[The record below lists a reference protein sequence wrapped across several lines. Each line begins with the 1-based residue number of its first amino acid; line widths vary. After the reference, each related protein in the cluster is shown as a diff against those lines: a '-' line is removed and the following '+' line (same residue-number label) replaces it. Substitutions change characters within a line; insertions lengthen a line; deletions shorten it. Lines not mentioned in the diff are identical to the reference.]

1 MYTYRGEKDMAY
13 FRQTDSLDD
22 LKQQYKRLLTKFD
35 YKDPKNAKLLEAID
49 KEYKKCQMYAKMA
62 PLRKA
67 KDDISRKLDES
78 ERERVRQEQERAAY
92 NAEIKRRTQMH
103 YTKADCERYLNEAC
117 RALKNYAFLKV
128 RDNTKTG
135 HSSACRTDLYNFRM
149 DGYRK
154 TYINMR
160 TLGRL
165 GGENGEYSEIM
176 RATDNVE
183 IAFVALSDEKNKDQ
197 ILRKLEEKLGM
208 VYVNAYK
215 EACEKYMD
223 EVEYARTLASENKQ
237 DRADKRTKPFRNV
250 FYAFTRVVASIVFG
264 VLAFG
269 IMFVI
274 FIAFSDVANNR
285 IIENTICIIGIFV
298 GILAAILVIKL
309 VNRLLDF
316 DQHREVTDKKTAYSR
331 VTEGE
336 KFDEMQKF
344 EQKTKSR
351 TGVLRLILRLIG
363 FRV

>member
-1 MYTYRGEKDMAY
+1 MAY

-117 RALKNYAFLKV
+117 RALKNYAYLKV

-135 HSSACRTDLYNFRM
+135 HSSTCRSDLYNFRM

-165 GGENGEYSEIM
+165 GGENSEYSEIM

-183 IAFVALSDEKNKDQ
+183 IAFVALSDEKIKIRFYENWKKSWEWYMLMP
-197 ILRKLEEKLGM
+197 IKKRVKSIWMRWNTPELLLVKISRIERIKEPNHLEM
-208 VYVNAYK
+208 H
-215 EACEKYMD
+215 
-223 EVEYARTLASENKQ
+223 
-237 DRADKRTKPFRNV
+237 
-250 FYAFTRVVASIVFG
+250 
-264 VLAFG
+264 
-269 IMFVI
+269 IM
-274 FIAFSDVANNR
+274 
-285 IIENTICIIGIFV
+285 
-298 GILAAILVIKL
+298 
-309 VNRLLDF
+309 RL
-316 DQHREVTDKKTAYSR
+316 QE
-331 VTEGE
+331 
-336 KFDEMQKF
+336 
-344 EQKTKSR
+344 
-351 TGVLRLILRLIG
+351 
-363 FRV
+363 

>member
-1 MYTYRGEKDMAY
+1 MAY

-22 LKQQYKRLLTKFD
+22 LKQQYNRLLTKFD

-49 KEYKKCQMYAKMA
+49 KEYKKCQMYAKLA

-67 KDDISRKLDES
+67 KDDISRKLDDN

-117 RALKNYAFLKV
+117 RALKNYAYLQV
-128 RDNTKTG
+128 RDNIKKG
-135 HSSACRTDLYNFRM
+135 YSSACRNYLHSFRQ

-154 TYINMR
+154 TYINIR

-165 GGENGEYSEIM
+165 EGADSEYAEIM

-237 DRADKRTKPFRNV
+237 DREDKRIKPFRNA
-250 FYAFTRVVASIVFG
+250 FYALMRVLLSIIFG

-274 FIAFSDVANNR
+274 FIAFSDIAS
-285 IIENTICIIGIFV
+285 NTSIGNIICIIGIFV
-298 GILAAILVIKL
+298 GILAAIGAVKIA
-309 VNRLLDF
+309 NRLVDF
-316 DQHREVTDKKTAYSR
+316 EQHREVTDKKTAYSR

-336 KFDEMQKF
+336 KFDEMQNF

-351 TGVLRLILRLIG
+351 TGVLRLILRLLG